1 MKGKME
7 RIKSEKVLRSL
18 VLMLLIGGMMLAL
31 VPGAMAGDPSGVD
44 TYTEDVAGLK
54 TALNF
59 AWTLVAAFLVFF
71 MQAGFAFLGA
81 GAIRTKNTVNYFAK
95 SYMDFSIGAIAYWAI
110 GFALMFGGSQFF
122 AGLESGNSII
132 GWSGWF
138 LAGDAYDVSTMMF
151 WMFQVVFAATA
162 ATIVAGACAE
172 RLKLQAY
179 LIYSGI
185 VTALIYSIYGH
196 WVWGGGW
203 LSTLPFGV
211 GARDFAGSGVV
222 HAVGGFVSLA
232 GVLLLGPRI
241 GKFNNS
247 NGKPTAI
254 PGHDVGYIVMGTFI
268 LFFGWFGFNAG
279 STLAATDLRISVIAV
294 NTFLA
299 GAAGAVLVCYWTY
312 FKTGKA
318 DIVLICNGALAG
330 LVGITA
336 SCAYVPTWAAVVI
349 GTISGIIVMFGIW
362 FNEWKLRIDDPVGA
376 VAVHG
381 YNGIWG
387 LIAVGIFADGT
398 YGGVSGLIA
407 GNGGQLVAQLID
419 AATVMVWALGTGLL
433 LFGIIKHTVGL
444 RVPPEEEL
452 MGLDIG
458 EHGITA
464 YPDFVHTEVARPA
477 KVIRM
482 DNKVLNK
489 RESEA
494 AGKKERRT

>member
-1 MKGKME
+1 M
-7 RIKSEKVLRSL
+7 RRVTTILAIVLVMVSL
-18 VLMLLIGGMMLAL
+18 ILTLI
-31 VPGAMAGDPSGVD
+31 PGVMGGDPSGER
-44 TYTEDVAGLK
+44 TYADDIGGIK
-54 TALNF
+54 TAINF
-59 AWTLVAAFLVFF
+59 AWTLIAAFLVFF

-110 GFALMFGGSQFF
+110 GFALMFGGSKLFT
-122 AGLESGNSII
+122 GLESGNSII

-185 VTALIYSIYGH
+185 VTAIIYSIYGH

-203 LSTLPFGV
+203 LSTLPYGI

-222 HAVGGFVSLA
+222 HAIGGFVALA
-232 GVLLLGPRI
+232 GIMLLGPRI
-241 GKFNNS
+241 GKFNDNH
-247 NGKPTAI
+247 KPNAI
-254 PGHDVGYIVMGTFI
+254 PGHDVGYIIIGTFI

-294 NTFLA
+294 NTFLS
-299 GAAGAVLVCYWTY
+299 GAAGAVMVCYWTY

-318 DIVLICNGALAG
+318 DIVLTCNGALAG

-336 SCAYVPTWAAVVI
+336 PCAYVAPWAAVVI
-349 GTISGIIVMFGIW
+349 GTISGMIVMFGIW
-362 FNEWKLRIDDPVGA
+362 FNEWKLKVDDPVGA

-398 YGGVSGLIA
+398 YGGVSGLIT
-407 GNGGQLVAQLID
+407 GNTGQLIAQLID
-419 AATVMVWALGTGLL
+419 AATVVIWALGTGLVMFGL
-433 LFGIIKHTVGL
+433 LKYTIGI

-452 MGLDIG
+452 MGLDVG

-464 YPDFVHTEVARPA
+464 YPDFVHTLSARPTKVVRMSGTENEGEPEA
-477 KVIRM
+477 KGG
-482 DNKVLNK
+482 
-489 RESEA
+489 
-494 AGKKERRT
+494 GKGG